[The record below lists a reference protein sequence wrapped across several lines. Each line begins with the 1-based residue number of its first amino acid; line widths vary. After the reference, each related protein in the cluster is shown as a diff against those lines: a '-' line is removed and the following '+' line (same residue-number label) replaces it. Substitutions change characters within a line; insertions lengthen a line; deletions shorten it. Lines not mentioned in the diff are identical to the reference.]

1 MCGRSRNNY
10 YYLYSKIIKPKSAIH
25 LFGEWQELKGRILP
39 EGQYNKFSTAGK
51 TYVKDLSRKQS
62 CVSPADGKQFSQSD
76 KEVDII
82 VIDDSDDNLNEV
94 NISPDKGSIND
105 PLGSFSQSSIILN
118 NGKSNDP
125 YSSFGKLSLG
135 KRKSS
140 LSLNKNKKL
149 KIGTICLPP

>member
-1 MCGRSRNNY
+1 M
-10 YYLYSKIIKPKSAIH
+10 
-25 LFGEWQELKGRILP
+25 
-39 EGQYNKFSTAGK
+39 
-51 TYVKDLSRKQS
+51 
-62 CVSPADGKQFSQSD
+62 SPANSKKIGQSD
-76 KEVDII
+76 KEDDII
-82 VIDDSDDNLNEV
+82 VIDDLDDNCKEV

-125 YSSFGKLSLG
+125 YSSFGKVSLG

-149 KIGTICLPP
+149 